1 MSILPPLDP
10 PQAASRPP
18 FDAVHLD
25 ALLEQA
31 GLDAVVATSPHNV
44 RYLLGHADPSADE
57 LANRRGRTCAL
68 PAIAYRRG
76 EPADALYVAPGDA
89 QPAADAAAPWIA
101 DVRRVSWSATSS
113 GEELVRWA
121 ARLPR
126 SATVGVELAYLP
138 TEAYACFAAR
148 GITLLDAGEA
158 LEELR
163 AVKRPHELER
173 VRRGANAVVDAML
186 ATLRGA
192 EAGDA
197 QARIAERLR
206 QEQTTRGLTFRYA
219 LVGVG
224 AERGRIPS
232 RAPIWPGDVVSLE
245 SGATLDGWVA
255 ELARMGVAGEPSA
268 RQQELM
274 AQVEHVQ
281 ELARVLARPGV
292 RGGDLVEAGRAAI
305 AECGTGAPA
314 AFAAHGSGLLA
325 REAPHL
331 TPAGG
336 HDGPAAHAGRP
347 LRAGM
352 VLSLASQVADPQLG
366 LVRLQDLVI
375 VTDGEPEL
383 VAGHGRGWNRLGAL
397 H

>member
-1 MSILPPLDP
+1 MSILPSLDP
-10 PQAASRPP
+10 PTTTRPP
-18 FDAVHLD
+18 FDTALLD

-44 RYLLGHADPSADE
+44 RYLLGDADPSDDE
-57 LANRRGRTCAL
+57 LAGRSGHTRAL
-68 PAIAYRRG
+68 PALAYRRG
-76 EPADALYVAPGDA
+76 EPADALYVGPGDA
-89 QPAADAAAPWIA
+89 RLAADAAPPWVA
-101 DVRRVSWSATSS
+101 DVRSVSWSATAT

-126 SATVGVELAYLP
+126 AATVGVELAYLP

-148 GITLLDAGEA
+148 GVALLDAGEA

-173 VRRGANAVVDAML
+173 VRRGANAVADAML

-192 EAGDA
+192 EVGDA
-197 QARIAERLR
+197 RSRVAERLR
-206 QEQTTRGLTFRYA
+206 QEQTVRGLTFRYA

-224 AERGRIPS
+224 AERAQLPS
-232 RAPIWPGDVVSLE
+232 RAPIWPGDVVALE
-245 SGATLDGWVA
+245 SGGTLDGWVA

-268 RQQELM
+268 RHRELL

-281 ELARVLARPGV
+281 EIARTLARPGV

-305 AECGTGAPA
+305 AECGAGAQA
-314 AFAAHGSGLLA
+314 TFSAHGSGLLA

-331 TPAGG
+331 TPGG
-336 HDGPAAHAGRP
+336 AQLGPAAHAGRP

-352 VLSLASQVADPQLG
+352 VLSLASQVADPELG
-366 LVRLQDLVI
+366 FVRLRDLVI

-397 H
+397 R